1 MKTSHILS
9 TFLLAGG
16 VAAVISFYLNPKL
29 DQAETEMA
37 APPSAETDTSPSVA
51 SLAVENQPQSSARRM
66 ATIRSRP
73 DGHYWTRALVNKK
86 SSVEFMVDTGASVVA
101 LTYKDAQKMGLR
113 PDQLDYR
120 WEIRTAG
127 GITMGASVQIDSI
140 QINQVHVKN
149 VDAMVLRSDLQQSLL
164 GMSFL
169 RELYSYEFRGDRMI
183 IKQ

>member
-1 MKTSHILS
+1 MKTSHILT

-16 VAAVISFYLNPKL
+16 VAAMISLYLNPKL
-29 DQAETEMA
+29 DDAETEIA
-37 APPSAETDTSPSVA
+37 ASAPADDSVTPNVA
-51 SLAVENQPQSSARRM
+51 SLAVDAQPQSSARRM

-127 GITMGASVQIDSI
+127 GITMGASVKIDSI

-149 VDAMVLRSDLQQSLL
+149 VDAMVLRSVLQQSLL

-183 IKQ
+183 IRQ

>member
-1 MKTSHILS
+1 MKTSHIIT
-9 TFLLAGG
+9 TFLLAAG
-16 VAAVISFYLNPKL
+16 VSAVIGLYLDPKL
-29 DQAETEMA
+29 EAEPATETTA
-37 APPSAETDTSPSVA
+37 SANGAPSVA
-51 SLAVENQPQSSARRM
+51 SLAVEQPATSIRRK
-66 ATIRSRP
+66 ATIRNRP

-127 GITMGASVQIDSI
+127 GKTMGASVLIDTI
-140 QINQVHVKN
+140 QIGQVKVKN
-149 VDAMVLRSDLQQSLL
+149 VEAMVLRNDLEQSLL

-169 RELYSYEFRGDRMI
+169 RELYSYEFRGERLI
-183 IKQ
+183 IQQ

>member
-1 MKTSHILS
+1 MKTSHIVS

-16 VAAVISFYLNPKL
+16 VAAAISLYLNPKL
-29 DQAETEMA
+29 EDSPALPDTAGASIE
-37 APPSAETDTSPSVA
+37 SATPSVA
-51 SLAVENQPQSSARRM
+51 TLSVDPQPTSSARRL

-86 SSVEFMVDTGASVVA
+86 STVEFMVDTGASVVA

-113 PDQLDYR
+113 PDKLDYR

-127 GITMGASVQIDSI
+127 GVTMGASVKIDSI

-149 VDAMVLRSDLQQSLL
+149 VDAMVLRSDLDQSLL

-169 RELYSYEFRGDRMI
+169 RELYSYEFRGDRMLI
-183 IKQ
+183 RQ

>member
-1 MKTSHILS
+1 MKTSHILT
-9 TFLLAGG
+9 TFLLAGS
-16 VAAVISFYLNPKL
+16 VAAIISLYLNPKL
-29 DQAETEMA
+29 EEVPA
-37 APPSAETDTSPSVA
+37 APNAAADSATPSVA
-51 SLAVENQPQSSARRM
+51 SLAVEPQKMNSARRT

-113 PDQLDYR
+113 PDKLDYR

-127 GITMGASVQIDSI
+127 GIAMGASVKIDSI

-149 VDAMVLRSDLQQSLL
+149 VDAMVLRTDLEQSLL

-169 RELYSYEFRGDRMI
+169 RELYSYEFRGDRMLI
-183 IKQ
+183 RQ

>member
-1 MKTSHILS
+1 MKLSHIIATL
-9 TFLLAGG
+9 LLAGAMAAMISLYLEPKTNSQI
-16 VAAVISFYLNPKL
+16 VAASTAPATPN
-29 DQAETEMA
+29 A
-37 APPSAETDTSPSVA
+37 ATLAADMPTDT
-51 SLAVENQPQSSARRM
+51 NSARRTT
-66 ATIRSRP
+66 TISVRP

-86 SSVEFMVDTGASVVA
+86 ASVEFMVDTGASVVA

-113 PDQLDYR
+113 PESLDYK

-127 GITMGASVQIDSI
+127 GITKGASVRIDSI
-140 QINQVHVKN
+140 QINQVHVRN
-149 VDAMVLRSDLQQSLL
+149 VDAMVLRKDLDQSLL

>member
-1 MKTSHILS
+1 MKTSHVIT
-9 TFLLAGG
+9 TFLLAAG
-16 VAAVISFYLNPKL
+16 VAAVIGLYLDPKLESDTTTATAALNP
-29 DQAETEMA
+29 A
-37 APPSAETDTSPSVA
+37 PSVA
-51 SLAVENQPQSSARRM
+51 SLAVEEPESTFRRK
-66 ATIRSRP
+66 ATIRNRP

-127 GITMGASVQIDSI
+127 GKTMGASVMIDTI
-140 QINQVHVKN
+140 QIGQVKIKN
-149 VDAMVLRSDLQQSLL
+149 VEAMVLRTDLEQSLL

-169 RELYSYEFRGDRMI
+169 RELYSYEFRGDRLI
-183 IKQ
+183 IQQ

>member
-1 MKTSHILS
+1 MKTSHVIT
-9 TFLLAGG
+9 TFLLAAG
-16 VAAVISFYLNPKL
+16 VAAVIGLYLDPKL
-29 DQAETEMA
+29 ESEPTA
-37 APPSAETDTSPSVA
+37 AAATADAAPSVA
-51 SLAVENQPQSSARRM
+51 SLAVEEPAPTMRRK
-66 ATIRSRP
+66 ATIRNRP

-127 GITMGASVQIDSI
+127 GKTMGASVMIDSI
-140 QINQVHVKN
+140 QIGQVKIKDVE
-149 VDAMVLRSDLQQSLL
+149 AMVLRTDLEQSLL

-169 RELYSYEFRGDRMI
+169 RELYSYEFRGDRLI
-183 IKQ
+183 IQQ

>member
-1 MKTSHILS
+1 MKTSHVLT

-16 VAAVISFYLNPKL
+16 VAAMISFYLNPKL
-29 DQAETEMA
+29 EEVPVEPAMAETPA
-37 APPSAETDTSPSVA
+37 PSVA
-51 SLAVENQPQSSARRM
+51 SLSVETPQTSAARRM

-86 SSVEFMVDTGASVVA
+86 STVEFMVDTGASVVA

-113 PDQLDYR
+113 PDKLDYR

-127 GITMGASVQIDSI
+127 GVTMGASVKIDSI

-149 VDAMVLRSDLQQSLL
+149 VDAMVLRTDLEQSLL

-169 RELYSYEFRGDRMI
+169 RELYSYEFRGDRMLI
-183 IKQ
+183 RQ